1 MKTIETSVGRAGR
14 RVLPAGQAGERA
26 AWLAIV
32 CLVGALSLVRS
43 GYAPDQ
49 ALLLA
54 NPLALA
60 LFVMVYVLIRI
71 REAGGRL

>member
-1 MKTIETSVGRAGR
+1 MKTFGTSVERAGQ
-14 RVLPAGQAGERA
+14 RVLPAGQPGERV
-26 AWLAIV
+26 AWLAIA
-32 CLVGALSLVRS
+32 CLVGALGLVRS

>member
-1 MKTIETSVGRAGR
+1 M
-14 RVLPAGQAGERA
+14 

-32 CLVGALSLVRS
+32 CLVGALGLVRS
-43 GYAPDQ
+43 GYAPDR

>member
-1 MKTIETSVGRAGR
+1 MKAFETSVGRAGP
-14 RVLPAGQAGERA
+14 RVLPARPAGERVT
-26 AWLAIV
+26 WLAIV
-32 CLVGALSLVRS
+32 CLVGALFLVRS

-49 ALLLA
+49 ALRLA